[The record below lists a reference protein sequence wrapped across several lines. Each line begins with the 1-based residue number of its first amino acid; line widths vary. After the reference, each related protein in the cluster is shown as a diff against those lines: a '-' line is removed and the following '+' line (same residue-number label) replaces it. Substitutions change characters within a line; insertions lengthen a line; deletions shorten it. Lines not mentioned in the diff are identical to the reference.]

1 MYKLEAGWYSVREG
15 ILVIKV
21 RQTPLEGKIGGVL
34 LTSGSGSSSRK
45 PGGVWD
51 LFVSALLVMVQ
62 FQALRGMEE
71 VCKPAIKY
79 GLFTAK
85 RNESE
90 RSTR

>member
-1 MYKLEAGWYSVREG
+1 MRGG

-45 PGGVWD
+45 PGGVWSF
-51 LFVSALLVMVQ
+51 FVCSLWVMVQ

-71 VCKPAIKY
+71 VCKLTIKY

-85 RNESE
+85 RDETKRN
-90 RSTR
+90 TR